1 LPDVERSGEHGEPK
15 ARRIELE
22 AEELTLLLK
31 ACAKYRSSL
40 PIYLQAR
47 QPELRLIEAIIRKLS

>member
-1 LPDVERSGEHGEPK
+1 MERSDEEGKTE

-22 AEELTLLLK
+22 AEEVTVLRK

-40 PIYLQAR
+40 PTYLQSG
-47 QPELRLIEAIIRKLS
+47 QPELRLIEAILRKLS

>member
-1 LPDVERSGEHGEPK
+1 LPGVEHSEEQGERK
-15 ARRIELE
+15 ARRIDLE
-22 AEELTLLLK
+22 AEELTVLLK

-40 PIYLQAR
+40 PIYLQSG